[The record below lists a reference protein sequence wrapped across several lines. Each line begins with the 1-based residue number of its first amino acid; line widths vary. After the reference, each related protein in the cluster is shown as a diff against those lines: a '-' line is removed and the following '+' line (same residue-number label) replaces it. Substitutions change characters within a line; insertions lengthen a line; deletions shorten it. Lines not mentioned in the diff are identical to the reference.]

1 MSSPGQPGT
10 IRVVGHTRDSAA
22 LSNRQRGRSHLL
34 LRMRRRWQ
42 LYALLILPL
51 AYIIAFHYVPMLG
64 AQIAFRDYTASGGVW
79 ASKWVGLD
87 NFQRFFDSYLFRRLI
102 LNTITLGL
110 YSLIA
115 GFPIPIILALSLN
128 QVRNVFFKKTVQ
140 MVTYA
145 PYFISTVVM
154 VGLLLQFFNPRFG
167 IVSQISMALTGKPI
181 NVLNDPN
188 WFQTLF
194 VGSGIWQG
202 MGFATVI
209 YLAALTTIDPALHEA
224 AIVDGASRF
233 QRIRHIDIP
242 GILPVTTMLLIL
254 NMGNFIN
261 IGFEKVL
268 LMQNPLNTSVSEIID
283 TYVYKVGLAS
293 TALDFS
299 YATAIG
305 LFKGV
310 IALVLVVTANWAV
323 KRMGQEGLW

>member
-1 MSSPGQPGT
+1 
-10 IRVVGHTRDSAA
+10 
-22 LSNRQRGRSHLL
+22 
-34 LRMRRRWQ
+34 MRRRWQ
-42 LYALLILPL
+42 LYALLLIPFI
-51 AYIIAFHYVPMLG
+51 YMIVFHYTPMIG
-64 AQIAFRDYTASGGVW
+64 AQIAFRDYSARGGVW
-79 ASKWVGLD
+79 GSEWIGLE
-87 NFQRFFDSYLFRRLI
+87 NFQRFFNSYLFQRLI
-102 LNTITLGL
+102 INTVTLGL

-115 GFPIPIILALSLN
+115 SFPIPIILALSLN
-128 QVRNVFFKKTVQ
+128 QVRNIFFKKTVQ

-145 PYFISTVVM
+145 PYFISTVVL

-167 IVSQISMALTGKPI
+167 VVSQISQGLTGQPVNI
-181 NVLNDPN
+181 LNDPT
-188 WFQTLF
+188 WFQSLF
-194 VGSGIWQG
+194 VWSGVWQST
-202 MGFATVI
+202 GFATII

-224 AIVDGASRF
+224 ARVDGASRL

-242 GILPVTTMLLIL
+242 GIMPVTTMLLIL
-254 NMGNFIN
+254 NLGNFIN

-268 LMQNPLNTSVSEIID
+268 LMQNPINTGVSEIID

-310 IALVLVVTANWAV
+310 IALILVVTANWAV